1 MRESEL
7 EEFPSSFGWEIA
19 GTRPAADVVVAGL
32 ERVGFAC
39 HEKARSFLGEYFA
52 LKIDHLP
59 ALVIT
64 GSRISSWTNFDPS
77 AVCTTRDADVAS
89 RCSEVAGTALFPIGV
104 DSFHLTVYSGSD
116 GRFYAGFDSSVYQY
130 GQDRNVMFSMMK
142 AGVRP
147 ILLGE
152 WTLPGG

>member
-7 EEFPSSFGWEIA
+7 EKFLRSCGWEGA
-19 GTRPAADVVVAGL
+19 GFRREKDAIVAGL

-39 HEKARSFLGEYFA
+39 HEEARKFLGEY
-52 LKIDHLP
+52 LGLRVDHLP
-59 ALVIT
+59 ALVIA
-64 GSRISSWTNFDPS
+64 GERISSWTNFDPS
-77 AVCTTRDADVAS
+77 AVCATRDADVAR
-89 RCSEVAGTALFPIGV
+89 RCAEVANTSLFPIGL

-130 GQDRNVMFSMMK
+130 GEDCKAMFSMMR
-142 AGVRP
+142 AGIRP

-152 WTLPGG
+152 WTLQ

>member
-7 EEFPSSFGWEIA
+7 EKFLSSCGWEAA
-19 GTRPAADVVVAGL
+19 GFRRETDAIVAGL

-39 HEKARSFLGEYFA
+39 HEEARKFLGEYLG

-59 ALVIT
+59 ALVIA
-64 GSRISSWTNFDPS
+64 GERVSSWTHFDPS
-77 AVCTTRDADVAS
+77 AVCTTRDADVAR
-89 RCSEVAGTALFPIGV
+89 RCAEVADTPLFPIGV

-116 GRFYAGFDSSVYQY
+116 GRFYAGFDSSVYRY
-130 GQDRNVMFSMMK
+130 GEDRNAMFSMMR

-147 ILLGE
+147 ISLGE
-152 WTLPGG
+152 WTLQ

>member
-7 EEFPSSFGWEIA
+7 EKFLRSCGWEGA
-19 GTRPAADVVVAGL
+19 GFRRETDAVVAGL
-32 ERVGFAC
+32 ERVGFVC
-39 HEKARSFLGEYFA
+39 HEEARKFLGEY
-52 LKIDHLP
+52 LGLRIDHLP
-59 ALVIT
+59 ALVIA
-64 GSRISSWTNFDPS
+64 GERISSWTNFDPS
-77 AVCTTRDADVAS
+77 AVCTTRDADVAR
-89 RCSEVAGTALFPIGV
+89 RCAEVADTPLFPIGV

-130 GQDRNVMFSMMK
+130 GEDCNAIFSMMR

-152 WTLPGG
+152 WTLQ